1 MERIFDPGP
10 KVYAHLIGRLNRRNN
25 LRYRDDS
32 TALDFTLKATPPIS
46 EESEQDV
53 FFRAENIVEAP
64 QRETLFSPD
73 SLA

>member
-1 MERIFDPGP
+1 MFDPGP

-53 FFRAENIVEAP
+53 FFRAANIIDPP
-64 QRETLFSPD
+64 QEETLFSPEP
-73 SLA
+73 LA